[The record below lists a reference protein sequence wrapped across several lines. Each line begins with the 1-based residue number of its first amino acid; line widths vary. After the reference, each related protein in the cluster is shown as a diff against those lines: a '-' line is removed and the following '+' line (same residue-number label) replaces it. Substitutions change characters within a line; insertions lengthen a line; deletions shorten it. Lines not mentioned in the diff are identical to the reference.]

1 MSEQHVELIQQ
12 DGIVRIR
19 LNRPEKKNAF
29 TQAMYDTCE
38 QALSD
43 ADADES
49 VIAVIFESAGD
60 SFSSGN
66 DLNDFLA
73 VENLDETAP
82 PFRFLHTLN
91 RVNVPIV
98 AKVNGLAIGIGTTLL
113 LHCDLVYASEEA
125 LFALP
130 FVKLG
135 LLPEAGSSLLLPRLC
150 GHQLASELLLLGDN
164 FTANKAQQLGLVNAV
179 LPAEQLASHV
189 EGVLEKLTSQSRQ
202 ALRTSKKMIKAPQQ
216 TVAERISHEA
226 GYFAKALSS
235 DAARQAI
242 AAKLKKK

>member
-1 MSEQHVELIQQ
+1 MDNQQ
-12 DGIVRIR
+12 VQVIKSDGVVRIQ

-29 TQAMYDTCE
+29 TQAMYSSCQ
-38 QALSD
+38 QALLD
-43 ADADES
+43 ADNDDEVS
-49 VIAVIFESAGD
+49 VVLFESAGD
-60 SFSSGN
+60 SFSAGN

-73 VENLDETAP
+73 IDNLDETAP
-82 PFRFLHTLN
+82 PFKFLHTLN
-91 RVNVPIV
+91 SVTVPIV

-113 LHCDLVYASEEA
+113 LHCDLVYASEDA
-125 LFALP
+125 IFALP

-164 FTANKAQQLGLVNAV
+164 FSAQKAQQLGFVNDVVASGELDQRVEQTLQV
-179 LPAEQLASHV
+179 LTQ
-189 EGVLEKLTSQSRQ
+189 QSRQ
-202 ALRTSKKMIKAPQQ
+202 ALRVSKTLIKAPQQ
-216 TVAERISHEA
+216 TVADRISHEA

-235 DAARQAI
+235 EDAKRAI

>member
-1 MSEQHVELIQQ
+1 MDNQQ
-12 DGIVRIR
+12 VQVIKSDGVVRIQ

-29 TQAMYDTCE
+29 TQAMYSSCQ
-38 QALSD
+38 QALLD
-43 ADADES
+43 ADNDDQVS
-49 VIAVIFESAGD
+49 VVLFESAGD
-60 SFSSGN
+60 SFSAGN

-73 VENLDETAP
+73 IDNLDETAP
-82 PFRFLHTLN
+82 PFKFLHTLN
-91 RVNVPIV
+91 SVTVPIV

-113 LHCDLVYASEEA
+113 LHCDLVYASEDA
-125 LFALP
+125 IFALP

-164 FTANKAQQLGLVNAV
+164 FSAQKAQQLGFVNDVVASGELDQRVEQTLQV
-179 LPAEQLASHV
+179 LTQ
-189 EGVLEKLTSQSRQ
+189 QSRQ
-202 ALRTSKKMIKAPQQ
+202 ALRVSKTLIKAPQQ
-216 TVAERISHEA
+216 TVADRISHEA

-235 DAARQAI
+235 EDAKRAI